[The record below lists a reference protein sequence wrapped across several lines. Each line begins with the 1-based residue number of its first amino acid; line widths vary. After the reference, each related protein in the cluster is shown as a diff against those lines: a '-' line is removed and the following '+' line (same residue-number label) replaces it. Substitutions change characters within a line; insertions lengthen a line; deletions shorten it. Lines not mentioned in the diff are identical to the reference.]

1 MGTIINS
8 LVIADAIDEAR
19 QIVRVSEA
27 RSARRF
33 DREHPG
39 VRAAAQAAEIA
50 AWDEFFA
57 AEEAEAALNEVEMV
71 LTDFSDADEDF
82 CDAETGE
89 SLFAGFSVR
98 G

>member
-1 MGTIINS
+1 MGTIINN
-8 LVIADAIDEAR
+8 LVIDNAVDAAR

-27 RSARRF
+27 RSVRR
-33 DREHPG
+33 HAAG
-39 VRAAAQAAEIA
+39 VRAAQAELIAAIEAEI
-50 AWDEFFA
+50 E
-57 AEEAEAALNEVEMV
+57 AEELAMRSEFEV

-82 CDAETGE
+82 CDAETDE